1 MDTQEIRW
9 TQKLEHYRQA
19 LAQLK
24 KFVDK
29 GELNE
34 LEQQGLIKAF
44 ECTHELAWKVM
55 KEYFDYQGNS
65 NIIGSRDATRSAYQ
79 AQLIEHADTWLDMI
93 AKRNRSTHSYN
104 RQTADE
110 IADSVL
116 NRYYHPFLSF
126 QKTMTEL
133 ANGKACPDGHAPLPD
148 RGSQFYRRT
157 AERAAA

>member
-1 MDTQEIRW
+1 MDTQETRW
-9 TQKLEHYRQA
+9 KHRLEHYQQA

-24 KFVDK
+24 RFVDK

-55 KEYFDYQGNS
+55 KEYFEYQGNS
-65 NIIGSRDATRSAYQ
+65 TIIGSRDATRSAYQ

-93 AKRNRSTHSYN
+93 AKRNRSAHTYN

-116 NRYYHPFLSF
+116 NRYYRPFLAF
-126 QKTMTEL
+126 QKMMMDL
-133 ANGKACPDGHAPLPD
+133 AGGKAICDGRAAMEERD
-148 RGSQFYRRT
+148 RHFHRRT
-157 AERAAA
+157 ADRAAA